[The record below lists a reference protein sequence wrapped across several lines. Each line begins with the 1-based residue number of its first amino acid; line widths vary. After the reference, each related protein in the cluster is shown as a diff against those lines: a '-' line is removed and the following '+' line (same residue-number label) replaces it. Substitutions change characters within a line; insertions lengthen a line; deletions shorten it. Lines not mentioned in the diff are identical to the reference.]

1 MAAMRAAMHTL
12 ITPASPM
19 QAPAL
24 FALAALTSLAT
35 SPNIGPLESGTSS
48 MLKLDGSSG
57 SHYLIG
63 R

>member
-1 MAAMRAAMHTL
+1 
-12 ITPASPM
+12 M